1 MNQKVGKV
9 LAITDKDYTFNKNQ
23 GYHDNARI
31 EMHAGL
37 FLTLQG
43 LDLPLPLQNE
53 MIQKCL
59 KQSLNLVSYYGQSLT
74 FLECF
79 QEIVEIEKLSHYI
92 PERFTMS

>member
-1 MNQKVGKV
+1 M

-23 GYHDNARI
+23 GCLDNARI

-43 LDLPLPLQNE
+43 LDLPLQNE

-92 PERFTMS
+92 PERFTMSQNYLMSPF